1 MVALPEGLAGVVS
14 FLFGW
19 VFIMP
24 LKLYYLC
31 PYSFFSFF
39 LNLLRTS

>member
-14 FLFGW
+14 FPFGW
-19 VFIMP
+19 VFIML

-31 PYSFFSFF
+31 PYSFFFY
-39 LNLLRTS
+39 LL